1 MSGLAVLPA
10 NCITTTTEPGASH
23 GAELHHP
30 GPRPGRPD
38 RHPLATGQARLNRS
52 AQLTDATDDM
62 IVTKVQLSAKLAE
75 SYPQVRLL
83 ATDNTAL
90 RLQDGR
96 GRSLSPGRRG
106 TLSRS
111 RSSSGQ
117 PFLLHRDQ
125 RQPGRVHCRRQ
136 LLIQRHAGLAL
147 HQSFL
152 RTERG
157 LRGQHRP
164 GRNARHQP
172 RRGAD
177 HRLRPVRR
185 LRRHDAIPVRKTIL
199 PRHDR
204 RPGLAAA
211 RLAAQ
216 SRQLLLFLSPAPAS
230 PPAGPPRLSQASP
243 LIADMPVIASR
254 PIGDQDL
261 RGLRPGSGR
270 PCPGCRHGLLPR
282 TGCACAPI
290 AYGVRR
296 REDYESPIART
307 CRHGAKVSLSG
318 RWRLSQ
324 WVMDCWAS
332 RLARLRRTPIPA
344 WRGDL
349 GCSPAGPP
357 RIPRSGIAGGG

>member
-136 LLIQRHAGLAL
+136 LLIQRHAGHAL
-147 HQSFL
+147 INHSCEPNVGFAGN
-152 RTERG
+152 T
-157 LRGQHRP
+157 
-164 GRNARHQP
+164 
-172 RRGAD
+172 
-177 HRLRPVRR
+177 V
-185 LRRHDAIPVRKTIL
+185 
-199 PRHDR
+199 
-204 RPGLAAA
+204 LAAMRGISPGEELTTGYA
-211 RLAAQ
+211 LFDDYDDMMRYQRGTPSCRATTGGQ
-216 SRQLLLFLSPAPAS
+216 DWQRPDSQRNHGNYFSSYLL
-230 PPAGPPRLSQASP
+230 
-243 LIADMPVIASR
+243 
-254 PIGDQDL
+254 
-261 RGLRPGSGR
+261 
-270 PCPGCRHGLLPR
+270 H
-282 TGCACAPI
+282 
-290 AYGVRR
+290 
-296 REDYESPIART
+296 
-307 CRHGAKVSLSG
+307 
-318 RWRLSQ
+318 
-324 WVMDCWAS
+324 
-332 RLARLRRTPIPA
+332 RLARQPDRP
-344 WRGDL
+344 G
-349 GCSPAGPP
+349 
-357 RIPRSGIAGGG
+357 